1 MLDPIT
7 AMILAGGTV
16 GAAGLA
22 SQGGGYSQV
31 PTMTDEQTQLLNQMV
46 GTLGQQWGQGITPYQ
61 GERVPPISPLQQQ
74 AFDIMGGYMPFASE
88 GQDIMSQILKEY
100 PGMAGRFQKMG
111 GEALERAMQPF
122 DPTQV
127 TERFKPVREFAT
139 ETFMQDLVPQIMERF
154 ASQGATRSGA
164 LNRTL
169 GREAGRLS
177 MGLSAQMAPYM
188 QQAAEAHAGRQAGA
202 IPQAF
207 VLPTDVLNRV
217 LRGVGQMPM
226 SIMQAGM
233 GAGGIQRGIAGE
245 ELGAEQQIYQEGQP
259 WQNPWMQ
266 FLPTALG
273 TQPFSYAQ
281 KGPNM
286 AAMMMPMFGS
296 LLGGAAMGGMG
307 GYDPAYNF
315 GGARGYDPPIGGPK
329 PIP

>member
-1 MLDPIT
+1 MDPFT
-7 AMILAGGTV
+7 ALLLGGGMV
-16 GAAGLA
+16 GSAAIG

-31 PTMTDEQTQLLNQMV
+31 PNLTDEQTQLLNQMV
-46 GTLGQQWGQGITPYQ
+46 GTLGQQWGQGVTPYQ

-74 AFDIMGGYMPFASE
+74 AFDIMGDYMPFAQQ
-88 GQDIMSQILKEY
+88 GQGIMGQALQDY
-100 PGMAGRFQKMG
+100 PQMAGRFQQMG
-111 GEALERAMQPF
+111 GQALERTMQPF

-154 ASQGATRSGA
+154 ASLGATRSGA

-188 QQAAEAHAGRQAGA
+188 QQAAEGHAGRQLAA

-207 VLPTDVLNRV
+207 QLPTSVLNRV
-217 LRGVGQMPM
+217 LSGVGQMPM
-226 SIMQAGM
+226 SIMQAGL
-233 GAGGIQRGIAGE
+233 GAGGIERGLEGE
-245 ELGAEQQIYQEGQP
+245 QLTAEQQIYQEGQP

-281 KGPNM
+281 QGPNM
-286 AAMMMPMFGS
+286 AALMMPMFGS

-307 GYDPAYNF
+307 GGSNLDISGQAMN
-315 GGARGYDPPIGGPK
+315 PK
-329 PIP
+329 GVPTY